1 MTMGGC
7 GFGCGRGDSYVSK
20 DVVYR
25 LSSAFLVA
33 GSVEARPLALSLD
46 GLPGSVA
53 SFQELW
59 ARAGSGLAAIF
70 RKDGS
75 AADPN
80 GLKRQAVRPTPSP
93 GSGTRLPKPAV

>member
-1 MTMGGC
+1 MSRKM
-7 GFGCGRGDSYVSK
+7 
-20 DVVYR
+20 
-25 LSSAFLVA
+25 LSIVFLAFLVA

-46 GLPGSVA
+46 TQPGRLA
-53 SFQELW
+53 AFQQLW

-80 GLKRQAVRPTPSP
+80 GLKRQAVRPAPSP
-93 GSGTRLPKPAV
+93 GPGTRLPKPAV